1 LRLRT
6 PNEIKTKDNKEL
18 KKASG
23 INSNV
28 FYQTVE
34 VKKPIIAEKATIKPL
49 AIAPTYLYDIKTE
62 KGKSYSFLI
71 K

>member
-1 LRLRT
+1 
-6 PNEIKTKDNKEL
+6 
-18 KKASG
+18 
-23 INSNV
+23 
-28 FYQTVE
+28 VE
-34 VKKPIIAEKATIKPL
+34 VKKPIIAETATIKPL